1 MKPSV
6 HLQTI
11 HRGSRFLAPM
21 CLLGAIVW
29 PLVSTGWVLMA
40 KDVELYSNFGVEAP
54 VGASVAVGI
63 GQRLLVSA
71 FNLMP
76 RLAAS
81 IGLWALYRCF
91 RLFSAEEY
99 FSVQTARWL
108 RRFSG
113 WTFCHVALAE
123 VFQPVIML
131 VLTAGFPDGQHQ
143 AMFSFGPHQFY
154 PLLIAGTVWVIS
166 GAMAEAGRLAD
177 ENAQFV

>member
-1 MKPSV
+1 MKPSA

-11 HRGSRFLAPM
+11 HRGSRFLAPL
-21 CLLGAIVW
+21 CLLAAIAW
-29 PLVSTGWVLMA
+29 PLVSTGNVLLVKEA
-40 KDVELYSNFGVEAP
+40 QLFSLFGVDPP
-54 VGASVAVGI
+54 VGASVAIGL

-71 FNLMP
+71 LNLMP

>member
-1 MKPSV
+1 MKPSA

-11 HRGSRFLAPM
+11 HRGSRFLAPL
-21 CLLGAIVW
+21 CLLAAIAW
-29 PLVSTGWVLMA
+29 PLVSTGNVLLVKEA
-40 KDVELYSNFGVEAP
+40 QLFSLFGVDPP
-54 VGASVAVGI
+54 VGASVAIGL

-71 FNLMP
+71 LNLMP

-91 RLFSAEEY
+91 RLFSAGEY
-99 FSVQTARWL
+99 FSVRTVRCL

-113 WTFCHVALAE
+113 WTFCHMALAV
-123 VFQPVIML
+123 VFQPLIML
-131 VLTAGFPDGQHQ
+131 VLTIGFPDGQHQ